1 MKFRTGVLLL
11 LGLLLAG
18 FALVFVPV
26 YLIQPFQHQT
36 KQEVTIAFYVRK
48 FSPFLTVLFSVLAI
62 LVYVRIFRTAKRLTG
77 KIFPAIPVLLLLLF
91 TVFSFQN
98 YFQWMFH
105 PLNNPNFERPQ
116 NSDFLMDR
124 DMVLACSVSTDS
136 VAYPVRLL
144 AYHHIVNDRVGGKPI
159 VATY

>member
-18 FALVFVPV
+18 FALVFVPA

-36 KQEVTIAFYVRK
+36 KQEVTIAYYFRK
-48 FSPFLTVLFSVLAI
+48 FSPFLTVLFSVLAV
-62 LVYVRIFRTAKRLTG
+62 LAYLRVFRSAKRLTG
-77 KIFPAIPVLLLLLF
+77 KIFPAIPVLLLMLF

-105 PLNNPNFERPQ
+105 PLNDPNFERPQ
-116 NSDFLMDR
+116 NATFLLDR
-124 DMVLACSVSTDS
+124 DMVLACSVSSDS

-144 AYHHIVNDRVGGKPI
+144 AYHHLVNDRVGGKPV

>member
-1 MKFRTGVLLL
+1 MKFRTGIFIL

-18 FALVFVPV
+18 FALVFVPA

-36 KQEVTIAFYVRK
+36 KPEVTIAYYFRK

-62 LVYVRIFRTAKRLTG
+62 VVYLRVFRTAKRLTG
-77 KIFPAIPVLLLLLF
+77 KVFPAIPLLVLLFL
-91 TVFSFQN
+91 TAFSFQN

-116 NSDFLMDR
+116 DATFSLDS
-124 DMVLACSVSTDS
+124 DMVLACSVSSDS

-144 AYHHIVNDRVGGKPI
+144 AYHHLVNDRVGGKPV